1 VKDLTDFGRL
11 ITAMVTPF
19 DDKLAVDYNQAR
31 VVARHLIETGSDSIV
46 VAGTTGE
53 SPTLT
58 KEEKLELFRVVV
70 NEVGSR
76 TKVIAGTGSNSTAES
91 AALTREAEKTGV
103 HGVMLVAPY
112 YNKPPQEGL
121 YRHFKTIAGST
132 SLPVMLY
139 NVPGRT
145 VTNLMPATV
154 ARLAE
159 IDNIFSLKEACG
171 NLDQISELRMTLPD
185 DFIIYS
191 GDDSLTLPMLS
202 LGCYGV
208 VSVVGHVVGRQIQ
221 EMISAFAAGDHKLA
235 WELHLKLF
243 PVFKALFVTTSP
255 VPVKAA
261 MNMTGIN
268 VGGLRLPLMEAD
280 EKETGVIAEALKV
293 VGVLK

>member
-1 VKDLTDFGRL
+1 MTDFGRL

-19 DDKLAVDYNQAR
+19 DDNLAVDYNQAR
-31 VVARHLIETGSDSIV
+31 AVARHLIETGSDSIV

-70 NEVGSR
+70 NEVGGR
-76 TKVIAGTGSNSTAES
+76 AKVIAGTGSNNTAES

-121 YRHFKTIAGST
+121 YRHFKAIAGAT

-171 NLDQISELRMTLPD
+171 NLDQISELRITLPD

-202 LGCYGV
+202 VGCYGV
-208 VSVVGHVVGRQIQ
+208 VSVVGHVVGRQMQ
-221 EMISAFAAGDHKLA
+221 EMIGAFTAGDHKRA

-255 VPVKAA
+255 IPVKAA
-261 MNMTGIN
+261 MNMTGID
-268 VGGLRLPLMEAD
+268 VGGLRPPLVAAG
-280 EKETGVIAEALKV
+280 EKEAAVIAEALKG
-293 VGVLK
+293 VGVM